1 MRYIRRRVLIAVPTA
16 LGAASVSFLLMRV
29 IPGDP
34 ARMIAGPNADF
45 EDIQRL
51 REQLGLTRP
60 VWEQYIEFMLG
71 LLRGD
76 MGTSART
83 GQPVLAEIA
92 ARVPRTLELTVLALI
107 VATVIGLTLGII
119 AAINRNRAPDLVA
132 STVSV
137 IGISMPAYWSG
148 LLFIIFFSV
157 NLGWLPVG
165 GADTWQHRVL
175 PTLTLSLFALGFI
188 SRQTRASMV
197 ETMEMD
203 FIRTMRAKGLSEAT
217 VIWRHGLRNAALP
230 ILTIIGLQFGALI
243 GGAVLTETIFAWPGL
258 GRLIVQSIESRDFP
272 VVQGAIFIF
281 AVALI
286 IINLVTDLLYAY
298 IDPRIR
304 YG

>member
-175 PTLTLSLFALGFI
+175 PTLTLSLFALRIHLAPDESVDGRNDGDGLHPYDA
-188 SRQTRASMV
+188 RQGS
-197 ETMEMD
+197 
-203 FIRTMRAKGLSEAT
+203 
-217 VIWRHGLRNAALP
+217 
-230 ILTIIGLQFGALI
+230 Q
-243 GGAVLTETIFAWPGL
+243 
-258 GRLIVQSIESRDFP
+258 
-272 VVQGAIFIF
+272 
-281 AVALI
+281 
-286 IINLVTDLLYAY
+286 
-298 IDPRIR
+298 
-304 YG
+304 

>member
-1 MRYIRRRVLIAVPTA
+1 
-16 LGAASVSFLLMRV
+16 
-29 IPGDP
+29 
-34 ARMIAGPNADF
+34 
-45 EDIQRL
+45 
-51 REQLGLTRP
+51 
-60 VWEQYIEFMLG
+60 
-71 LLRGD
+71 
-76 MGTSART
+76 
-83 GQPVLAEIA
+83 
-92 ARVPRTLELTVLALI
+92 
-107 VATVIGLTLGII
+107 
-119 AAINRNRAPDLVA
+119 
-132 STVSV
+132 
-137 IGISMPAYWSG
+137 
-148 LLFIIFFSV
+148 
-157 NLGWLPVG
+157 
-165 GADTWQHRVL
+165 
-175 PTLTLSLFALGFI
+175 
-188 SRQTRASMV
+188 MV

>member
-1 MRYIRRRVLIAVPTA
+1 MRYIRRRVVIAVPTA